1 MPRRSKIEMQG
12 LVERIVDMFHLD
24 KMSQRDIAEKLKEEG
39 YDVSKSGV
47 GRVLLDHA
55 GQMKAYQAA
64 AMEASAIAKGLKT
77 ESGLDMAEATSQ
89 IIQMKLLEAVKNI
102 GSEELDEMD
111 LDQLFSAVRKNA
123 QSQVQIARVK
133 LEYERGYNK
142 GLFRASEVVESEA
155 RKAGLT
161 EENIDIIKRRILALK
176 VDTSEQE

>member
-1 MPRRSKIEMQG
+1 
-12 LVERIVDMFHLD
+12 
-24 KMSQRDIAEKLKEEG
+24 
-39 YDVSKSGV
+39 
-47 GRVLLDHA
+47 
-55 GQMKAYQAA
+55 MKAYQAA
-64 AMEASAIAKGLKT
+64 AMEASAIEKELKS

-102 GSEELDEMD
+102 GPDEFDDMD
-111 LDQLFSAVRKNA
+111 LDKLFSAVRKNA

-142 GLFRASEVVESEA
+142 GLFRATEVVESEA

-176 VDTSEQE
+176 EDASEEE

>member
-1 MPRRSKIEMQG
+1 MPRRNKIEMQG
-12 LVERIVDMFHLD
+12 LVDRIVDMFHRD
-24 KMSQRDIAEKLKEEG
+24 KMSQREIADRLKEEG

-55 GQMKAYQAA
+55 GQMKAYREA
-64 AMEASAIAKGLKT
+64 AMEATAIVKELKT
-77 ESGLDMAEATSQ
+77 QSGLDMAEATSQ
-89 IIQMKLLEAVKNI
+89 LIQMKLLDAVKNI
-102 GSEELDEMD
+102 GSEELDDMD
-111 LDQLFSAVRKNA
+111 LDKLFSAVRKNA

-176 VDTSEQE
+176 VDTSEEE

>member
-12 LVERIVDMFHLD
+12 LVERIVDMFHKD
-24 KMSQRDIAEKLKEEG
+24 KMSQRDIADLLKKEG

-64 AMEASAIAKGLKT
+64 AMEASAIVKELKT

-89 IIQMKLLEAVKNI
+89 IIQMKLLEAAKNV
-102 GSEELDEMD
+102 SVYELDSLE
-111 LDQLFSAVRKNA
+111 LDKLFAAISKNA
-123 QSQVQIARVK
+123 SSQVQIARVK

-161 EENIDIIKRRILALK
+161 DEGIDTIKRRILALK
-176 VDTSEQE
+176 VGISEEE